1 LRALNGLGSDTVAE
15 GTRLKV
21 PGQDRALA
29 NKALETARTLVAQAK
44 DTATLAQAEV
54 RLKEAQTHFRAAR
67 YAQASE
73 AANAAGK
80 LVAAAP
86 ASQPSTFSVE
96 VGEDGGSTTVMVTQG
111 PPVRVQAE
119 GVIRPVAKGES
130 VRVER
135 GGPPPAA
142 LAAPRPAQP
151 EDGMQLKL
159 KPDNQGRLG
168 PVKLAWAAVPGAERY
183 EVEVVNEAEGTP
195 AMAQPVILSATETK
209 LPALPAG
216 RYRWTVRAL
225 GPEGRSEASPTRRF
239 ELVVDRLKL
248 EVQTGKWQ

>member
-1 LRALNGLGSDTVAE
+1 
-15 GTRLKV
+15 
-21 PGQDRALA
+21 
-29 NKALETARTLVAQAK
+29 
-44 DTATLAQAEV
+44 
-54 RLKEAQTHFRAAR
+54 
-67 YAQASE
+67 
-73 AANAAGK
+73 
-80 LVAAAP
+80 
-86 ASQPSTFSVE
+86 
-96 VGEDGGSTTVMVTQG
+96 VGEDGGSTTVTVTQG

-135 GGPPPAA
+135 GSPPPAA